1 MSAYIL
7 VEATLTQPKHFAAY
21 ARAVPAVVARYGGTY
36 LVLGGDQESLEGD
49 WGEQRIVIH
58 HWPSMAAA
66 RAFWFS
72 EEYAALQAAPSRH
85 GVFQGDLGRGHRA
98 GGHSNENDRTTLC
111 GAGTANE
118 LYSGECPV

>member
-7 VEATLTQPKHFAAY
+7 VEASLTQPKHFAAY

-72 EEYAALQAAPSRH
+72 EEYAALKP
-85 GVFQGDLGRGHRA
+85 LRA
-98 GGHSNENDRTTLC
+98 GTGSFRVTLVE
-111 GAGTANE
+111 GIEQETLE
-118 LYSGECPV
+118 